1 MLCHTYLQNVI
12 IPYSEDPKWLACKDV
27 CHKQDI
33 KVSLIFPSYTRRIDI
48 TNGLLIMWFAKKLHC
63 NDIKFTLG
71 CALFF
76 TVLNALFIQRSW
88 SIIAPAHLH
97 DVLFAASVPLVLF
110 CGWVIVFSLLNIP
123 YIRKPLLIVLT
134 LGCAAATWFMY
145 TYGAVIDQNM
155 IVNVFET
162 NSQEA
167 TALVTPQMILWLVV
181 AGLVPSVV
189 LALTRIRTG
198 KWWYALLTRFA
209 AMLGAL
215 LVIILVASVF
225 YKDYASLFRNNK
237 SIVKMV
243 TPANY
248 VSALVKYSKMR
259 WFAGDQTLVRIGE
272 DAHKGALIASQRK
285 KTVLVVVVGE
295 ASRAANYSL
304 NGYPRETNPELKKQD
319 VINFPRASSC
329 GTETAVSVPCMFSG
343 MTRKKYDAD
352 LAHHQEGLLDV
363 LNHARFNLLWRD
375 NDGGCKG
382 ACDRVPHTD
391 MTQWKLD
398 QFCKD
403 KSCIDDVNL
412 YRLDNVLD
420 GIKQDTVLVIHLM
433 GSHGPAYYKRYPDSF
448 RKFTPTCDTNEIQ
461 DCDHQSLINT
471 YDNTILYTDS
481 VVSRTIDALKA
492 RQANMNTALIY
503 LSDHG
508 ESLGESGIYLHGTP
522 YMLAPEQ
529 QTHIP
534 FMFWLSP
541 DYAKNFGVNT
551 DCLRDHAAKEAV
563 SQDNLFATVLGM
575 MDVKSAV
582 YQPQLDILSQ
592 CRR

>member
-33 KVSLIFPSYTRRIDI
+33 KVSLIFHSYTRRIDI

-71 CALFF
+71 CAFFF

-248 VSALVKYSKMR
+248 VSAVVKYSKMR

-363 LNHARFNLLWRD
+363 LNHAGFNLLWRD

-541 DYAKNFGVNT
+541 DYAKKT
-551 DCLRDHAAKEAV
+551 
-563 SQDNLFATVLGM
+563 
-575 MDVKSAV
+575 SA
-582 YQPQLDILSQ
+582 
-592 CRR
+592 

>member
-1 MLCHTYLQNVI
+1 M
-12 IPYSEDPKWLACKDV
+12 
-27 CHKQDI
+27 
-33 KVSLIFPSYTRRIDI
+33 
-48 TNGLLIMWFAKKLHC
+48 MWPLKKLQC

-76 TVLNALFIQRSW
+76 TALNALFIGRSW
-88 SIIAPAHLH
+88 AIISPTHLH
-97 DVLFAASVPLVLF
+97 DMLFAASVPVVLF

-123 YIRKPLLIVLT
+123 FIRKPLLILLT
-134 LGCAAATWFMY
+134 MGCAAATYFMY

-155 IVNVFET
+155 IVNVVET

-167 TALVTPQMILWLVV
+167 TALLTPQLILWVTI

-189 LALTRIRTG
+189 LALMRIRQG
-198 KWWYALLTRFA
+198 KWWYTLLTRFA
-209 AMLGAL
+209 AILGAL
-215 LVIILVASVF
+215 LVIILIAAVF

-248 VSALVKYSKMR
+248 VSAIVKYSKTR

-272 DAHKGALIASQRK
+272 DAHKGALIAGQHK
-285 KTVLVVVVGE
+285 KTVLVLVVGE

-304 NGYPRETNPELKKQD
+304 NGYARETNPQLQKHN
-319 VINFPRASSC
+319 VINFTQASSC

-352 LAHHQEGLLDV
+352 LARHREGLLDV
-363 LNHARFNLLWRD
+363 LNHAGINLLWRD

-382 ACDRVPHTD
+382 ACDRIPHTD
-391 MTQWKLD
+391 MTQWGLD
-398 QFCKD
+398 QFCQD

-420 GIKQDTVLVIHLM
+420 GLKQDTVLVIHLM
-433 GSHGPAYYKRYPDSF
+433 GSHGPAYYRRYPPEF
-448 RKFTPTCDTNEIQ
+448 RRFTPTCDTNQIQ
-461 DCDHQSLINT
+461 DCDHQALINT
-471 YDNTILYTDS
+471 YDNSILYTDS
-481 VVSRTIDALKA
+481 VVSKTIDALKA
-492 RQANMNTALIY
+492 REGEMNTALIY

-541 DYAKNFGVNT
+541 DYAKNYGINEQ
-551 DCLRDHAAKEAV
+551 CLRGHAKDAV

-575 MDVKSAV
+575 MDIKSAV
-582 YQPQLDILSQ
+582 YQQQLDIMAP
-592 CRR
+592 CRQ